1 MAFTGEPNIDHVDG
15 YYDGHMQ
22 NGEINCRCEL
32 QEGLVCFTLEE
43 MDELYNTTQAR
54 LWLVN
59 F

>member
-15 YYDGHMQ
+15 HHDGHMQ

-43 MDELYNTTQAR
+43 MDGLYNTTQAR
-54 LWLVN
+54 L
-59 F
+59 